1 MANQAVGRPL
11 GGIIG
16 ELAKFGIDITPDQNQ
31 PSESIVD
38 LTSTVK
44 IGGTELTASAAE
56 LSLIKYADR
65 MTKVVKVALAALDTG
80 GGVLAWQ
87 NSEEGA
93 SIIVTRIILDIT
105 TKATAACTLDA
116 GTTATSAATSSDN
129 LIDGLDANAAIG
141 TFDNLSNA
149 GTNGK
154 ARQKL
159 ADGKWVTISKATGA
173 AAGIVGYAYI
183 EYIVV

>member
-11 GGIIG
+11 GGILG

-38 LTSTVK
+38 FTSTVK
-44 IGGTELTASAAE
+44 INGTAGLFD
-56 LSLIKYADR
+56 YADR
-65 MTKVVKVALAALDTG
+65 ITKVVKVALGALDTG

-87 NSEEGA
+87 NTEESA
-93 SIIVTRIILDIT
+93 AIIVTRIILDIT
-105 TKATAACTLDA
+105 TKATAACTLDV
-116 GTTATSAATSSDN
+116 GTTVTSATTVSDN

-159 ADGKWVTISKATGA
+159 ADDGWVTASMKTGA